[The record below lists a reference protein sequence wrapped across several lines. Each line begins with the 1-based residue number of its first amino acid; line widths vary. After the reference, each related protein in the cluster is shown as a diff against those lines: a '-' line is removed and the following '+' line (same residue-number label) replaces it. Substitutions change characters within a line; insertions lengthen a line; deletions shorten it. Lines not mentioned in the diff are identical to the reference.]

1 MKWFLLSADLYNNL
15 NVPDAGTQRNGN
27 STKQKSADVL
37 KIIFLMQDAS
47 FIKNIILSLFRLSN
61 RRERKSKFSLFSVS
75 EVEFSLLD
83 SVLLTPPAWVA
94 VSRDPC
100 LFATLIPNN
109 PLKVK
114 PLLMCQS
121 VPCQCVLW
129 GCREACVQLTS
140 FSPPLSVMLLAEVLL
155 LLLLLLYL
163 SLSSLPLA
171 RSAAPLTMNRLSTD
185 SIWSDL
191 RKRTGTITLFS
202 FFRWVPSERR
212 KEGRGEE
219 VNKPSAFLQKNKE
232 TLDRHL
238 HFSMK

>member
-47 FIKNIILSLFRLSN
+47 FIKNIILSLFRLSS

-114 PLLMCQS
+114 PLLVCQS

-140 FSPPLSVMLLAEVLL
+140 FSAP
-155 LLLLLLYL
+155 
-163 SLSSLPLA
+163 SLCDA
-171 RSAAPLTMNRLSTD
+171 FGWSAAAALVAVVPEPEFSSSRS
-185 SIWSDL
+185 L
-191 RKRTGTITLFS
+191 RSSPDNEPPVHG
-202 FFRWVPSERR
+202 
-212 KEGRGEE
+212 
-219 VNKPSAFLQKNKE
+219 
-232 TLDRHL
+232 
-238 HFSMK
+238 